1 MLSISPAKV
10 EELPPLAQEAGGEA
24 VRLDGNAGL
33 VGYAG
38 VVQTS
43 LVGAE
48 YFIWFQL
55 VGAMSR
61 KELLEARRALT
72 VWQEWRGAMLYA
84 TFERARPDLLR
95 WAKFMGFTFAGVY
108 DNTRDVYR
116 RK

>member
-10 EELPPLAQEAGGEA
+10 EELPALAQEAGGEA
-24 VRLDGNAGL
+24 VRLDGAGGL
-33 VGYAG
+33 IGYAG

-43 LVGAE
+43 LIAAE

-55 VGAMSR
+55 VGTMTR
-61 KELLEARRALT
+61 KELVEFRRALA

-84 TFERARPDLLR
+84 TFERERPDLLR
-95 WAKFMGFTFAGVY
+95 WARFMGFTFAGVY